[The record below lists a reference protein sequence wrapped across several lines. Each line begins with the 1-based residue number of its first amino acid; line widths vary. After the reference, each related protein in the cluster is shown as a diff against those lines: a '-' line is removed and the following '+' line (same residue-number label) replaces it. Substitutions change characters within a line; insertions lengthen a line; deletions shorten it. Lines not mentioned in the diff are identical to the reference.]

1 MSIVL
6 RRYAGSRPGS
16 SDTVRRLWRWMTRRP
31 APGLDDARWEHLD
44 RYNRHR
50 RNAGVDELMN
60 AGGPQ
65 LDHGDQLKKHWPREE
80 LVQQREVVVKAF
92 FRNMIEDISAVM
104 AL

>member
-6 RRYAGSRPGS
+6 RRYAGSRSGS

-50 RNAGVDELMN
+50 RNAGVNELMD
-60 AGGPQ
+60 AGGPERTC
-65 LDHGDQLKKHWPREE
+65 DQLKKHWPREE
-80 LVQQREVVVKAF
+80 LLQQRKVIA
-92 FRNMIEDISAVM
+92 
-104 AL
+104 